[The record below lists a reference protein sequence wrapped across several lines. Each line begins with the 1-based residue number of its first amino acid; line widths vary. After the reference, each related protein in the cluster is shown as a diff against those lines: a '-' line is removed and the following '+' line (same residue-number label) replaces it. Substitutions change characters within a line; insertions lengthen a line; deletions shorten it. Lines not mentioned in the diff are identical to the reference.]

1 MADFGFDDDEFNLDT
16 GINLD
21 DDDTS
26 LDIDSAPELGNNGEL
41 EFSSEQNVSNKN
53 PKKVAIIA
61 IIMGIVLITICLAL
75 FSLSQHLKERNRDDT
90 QQNISNTVNSTV
102 NDIEGNKENIG
113 NEFNGNTDSSEDTV
127 SSGGVNDDSNINNDN
142 DVNDWVQFEVAGDI
156 TFDNVIDGELTVTS
170 IQHFAKVTNI
180 QNDKMVKSVVKGN
193 ISGLVGTYEVEIP
206 YYKAVKLQI
215 GTLLKIQY
223 KYASQNGVKVIGE
236 IIFI

>member
-61 IIMGIVLITICLAL
+61 IIMGIILITICLAL

-113 NEFNGNTDSSEDTV
+113 NEFNGSTNNSEGKV
-127 SSGGVNDDSNINNDN
+127 SSSGVNDDSNINNDN

-156 TFDNVIDGELTVTS
+156 TFDNIIDGELTVTS
-170 IQHFAKVTNI
+170 IQHFAKVTNV